1 MTKTEEQFKSLRKLS
16 FKDSTIEEIL
26 GEENKSGL
34 SLSDEADFKRLGR
47 GYFEVHN
54 LPELREI
61 AKNIGVA
68 SPCTYSKSDLV
79 DRMMDLLWG
88 LQYFS
93 EEGAPLSDPDV
104 KKLSPEDELKL
115 LEDFKHG
122 DYVLGSFV
130 EGVFDG
136 DESGGALRV
145 NRFVKSVEDVG
156 VIRRLINLYGLKSG
170 DVVSGR
176 ARYVKNAGFFCL
188 HYIDSVNGVK
198 TDSSVF
204 AAARDKQTCDE
215 KIKPYQRI
223 LPSSGSDSGLLKL
236 MDVFTPS
243 ALGQSVVISCSG
255 KFSYSENAAKL
266 TSSLQKITK
275 VDEILF
281 LCLGVSAETK
291 QKLSSV
297 FPSAVFTGAG
307 DGDED
312 EKIVKRVRD
321 YASAQAKC
329 GKNVVVVLNNI
340 DRACSLSMDGAEKLV
355 DSAAQ
360 FATGG
365 SFTLFAFADRDNTV
379 GAYYRVKNLVSAELC
394 LTSRAFYGDFN
405 VELSRCFS
413 NSGIN
418 FTAKEQAAFVKLR
431 NIAVTVSESAALKTV
446 LDCDGYEDV
455 INKLSAESAS

>member
-61 AKNIGVA
+61 AKNMGVA

-93 EEGAPLSDPDV
+93 EEGAPLFYPDV

-122 DYVLGSFV
+122 DYVLGRFV

-136 DESGGALRV
+136 DEAGGALRV

-156 VIRRLINLYGLKSG
+156 VIRRLINLYRLKSG
-170 DVVSGR
+170 DVVKGR

-204 AAARDKQTCDE
+204 TAAREKQACDDK
-215 KIKPYQRI
+215 IRPYQRI
-223 LPSSGSDSGLLKL
+223 LTSAGSDSDLLKL
-236 MDVFTPS
+236 MDVFTPT
-243 ALGQSVVISCSG
+243 ALGQSVMISCSG
-255 KFSYSENAAKL
+255 KFAYSENAAKL
-266 TSSLQKITK
+266 TSSLYKMTK
-275 VDEILF
+275 VDETVF
-281 LCLGVSAETK
+281 LCLGVPAELR
-291 QKLSSV
+291 QKLSAV
-297 FPSAVFTGAG
+297 YPTAVFTGAG
-307 DGDED
+307 EGKED
-312 EKIVKRVRD
+312 ERIVCRVRD
-321 YASAQAKC
+321 YAVSQAKC
-329 GKNVVVVLNNI
+329 GKNVAVVLNNL
-340 DRACSLSMDGAEKLV
+340 DKACACDGDGAERLI
-355 DSAAQ
+355 DSAGQ

-379 GAYYRVKNLVSAELC
+379 GAYYRVKNLVSAEFC
-394 LTSRAFYGDFN
+394 LTARAFYGDFN

-413 NSGIN
+413 NSGVN
-418 FTAKEQAAFVKLR
+418 FTAREQFAFEKLR
-431 NIAVTVSESAALKTV
+431 KTAVDSSEAEALKTV

-455 INKLSAESAS
+455 INKLSAESAG